1 MCNRPA
7 IFDPCPAPGSR
18 LRPLVHIYMYMRPL
32 ILAALLW
39 LPVASV
45 LADEN
50 EPLPELG
57 DSAARTLSPAQEARI
72 GQQFL
77 RQLLR
82 DKNYVDDPELNTY
95 LNQLGRTVAKNASTR
110 DAPIAVHLLQ
120 NPKLNAFAVPGGH
133 ITFHTGLILTTAD
146 ENELASVMAHEI
158 AHITQRHLP
167 RMLAK
172 AEASKL
178 PTIAAVVAS
187 VLVGG
192 KAGLAGLTVANAA
205 LLSNQLSYTRDF
217 EREADSIGIKLLAE
231 SGFDPTAMSRFFNKI
246 DRHGV
251 LGDQTPEFLRTHPL
265 SYTRIA
271 EAENRAS
278 AYPPADHSPSRA
290 FHLAK
295 AKIRALYLRDD
306 RDAVAYFSD
315 RAQNTSGEEKIA
327 AQYGL
332 ALAHKKSQQVE
343 PSRSALQPLLEAY
356 PNEVAFQIAS
366 AEISMIAGDANAAV
380 AIYQKLTAAHPKLV
394 YLVHYQTHALLAA
407 GDATQAKRVIR
418 HQLRRHKERFD
429 LYPLLSRSNAKLGLL
444 AQAHQATAEFHAA
457 LGEYRTAVASLKQA
471 LRENDS
477 AGYLHQSITARLH
490 ELEEILKP
498 N

>member
-1 MCNRPA
+1 MRNRPA
-7 IFDPCPAPGSR
+7 IPDQCPARGITLR
-18 LRPLVHIYMYMRPL
+18 LRIL
-32 ILAALLW
+32 ILIASLY

-45 LADEN
+45 VADKN

-57 DSAARTLSPAQEARI
+57 DSAARTLSPAQETRI

-77 RQLLR
+77 RQLIR
-82 DKNYVDDPELNTY
+82 DKNYIDDPELNAY
-95 LNQLGRTVAKNASTR
+95 LNQLGTTVAKNASTR
-110 DAPIAVHLLQ
+110 NTPITVHLLQ

-133 ITFHTGLILTTAD
+133 ITFHTGLILTAED

-178 PTIAAVVAS
+178 PTIAAVLAS

-231 SGFDPTAMSRFFNKI
+231 AGFDPTAMSRFFSKI
-246 DRHGV
+246 DRYGV
-251 LGDQTPEFLRTHPL
+251 LGNQTPEFLRTHPL

-278 AYPPADHSPSRA
+278 AYPPTQHPPSRA

-306 RDAVAYFSD
+306 RDAIAYFSD
-315 RAQNTSGEEKIA
+315 RAQNASGEQKIA
-327 AQYGL
+327 ARYGL
-332 ALAHKKSQQVE
+332 ALTHKKMLHAKQA
-343 PSRSALQPLLEAY
+343 RAILQPLLDAY
-356 PNEVAFQIAS
+356 PNEVAFQIAN
-366 AEISMIAGDANAAV
+366 AETSMIAGDAFAAV
-380 AIYQKLTAAHPKLV
+380 AIYKKLTAAHPKLV

-407 GDATQAKRVIR
+407 GDAREAKRVIR

-457 LGEYRTAVASLKQA
+457 LGEYQTAVASLKQA

-477 AGYLHQSITARLH
+477 EGYLHQSITARLH

-498 N
+498 H